1 MSSST
6 KEALA
11 AALKQMMT
19 VKPMDKITIKD
30 LVEICGVNRQT
41 FYYHFDDVYDLLEWV
56 FEEDANRVLPREVVY
71 EHWRE
76 DVFIFMQ
83 YLQDNS
89 SFTLNVYNSN
99 SRIYMLRYL
108 EEKMA
113 ACIRSFAVI
122 VSEGMNI
129 DRQDFEFVVTFYA
142 KCAIGFISQWMDL
155 GMKLP
160 KEVTTERIL
169 RVMDE
174 SVEDAAAA
182 VQLLAKQEKI
192 DPSRVFVLGHSLGG
206 NAVPAIA
213 RTLREQPVQ
222 ARGYIMMAA
231 SPRPL
236 EVLMREQY
244 DFLYSLLP
252 EITPEQQAEKD
263 AVFAELDRL
272 QNLDELTDD
281 DAVLGAYAPY
291 WKWLAAYDVLKAAE
305 EIVEPCLLLQG
316 EEDYQ
321 ATMEDFGLW
330 RDALGEKDNWR
341 LISYPG
347 LTHLFTPGLKAE
359 GAGAYA
365 RAEHVDA
372 GVVRDIADFIQNH

>member
-1 MSSST
+1 MSTTT
-6 KEALA
+6 KESLA
-11 AALKQMMT
+11 AALKQMMN
-19 VKPMDKITIKD
+19 VKPIGKITVKD

-155 GMKLP
+155 GMKMP

-174 SVEDAAAA
+174 SVEN
-182 VQLLAKQEKI
+182 LL
-192 DPSRVFVLGHSLGG
+192 RRF
-206 NAVPAIA
+206 
-213 RTLREQPVQ
+213 
-222 ARGYIMMAA
+222 
-231 SPRPL
+231 
-236 EVLMREQY
+236 
-244 DFLYSLLP
+244 
-252 EITPEQQAEKD
+252 EIQK
-263 AVFAELDRL
+263 
-272 QNLDELTDD
+272 
-281 DAVLGAYAPY
+281 
-291 WKWLAAYDVLKAAE
+291 
-305 EIVEPCLLLQG
+305 
-316 EEDYQ
+316 
-321 ATMEDFGLW
+321 
-330 RDALGEKDNWR
+330 
-341 LISYPG
+341 
-347 LTHLFTPGLKAE
+347 
-359 GAGAYA
+359 
-365 RAEHVDA
+365 
-372 GVVRDIADFIQNH
+372 

>member
-155 GMKLP
+155 GMKMP

-174 SVEDAAAA
+174 SVEI
-182 VQLLAKQEKI
+182 LL
-192 DPSRVFVLGHSLGG
+192 RRF
-206 NAVPAIA
+206 
-213 RTLREQPVQ
+213 
-222 ARGYIMMAA
+222 
-231 SPRPL
+231 
-236 EVLMREQY
+236 
-244 DFLYSLLP
+244 
-252 EITPEQQAEKD
+252 EIRK
-263 AVFAELDRL
+263 
-272 QNLDELTDD
+272 
-281 DAVLGAYAPY
+281 
-291 WKWLAAYDVLKAAE
+291 
-305 EIVEPCLLLQG
+305 
-316 EEDYQ
+316 
-321 ATMEDFGLW
+321 
-330 RDALGEKDNWR
+330 
-341 LISYPG
+341 
-347 LTHLFTPGLKAE
+347 
-359 GAGAYA
+359 
-365 RAEHVDA
+365 
-372 GVVRDIADFIQNH
+372 